1 MPESSDNL
9 TVSVVVPV
17 YNGAEI
23 IEDCIEALLCQV
35 FTPGQFEII
44 IVNNRSTDGTQ
55 EIIDRYPVRSL
66 YESKRGPAAAR
77 NAGIR
82 ASTAKFVAFT
92 DADCIPHNDWLAKL
106 ISSMTD
112 SVCGAGGQ
120 IVSYYQDDVVSSF
133 IDQIVFRQRYNIL
146 QKSPPHITTANA
158 CYRRTSLEKIG
169 LFDESFPFAA
179 GEDRDLGERLAIAGE
194 TFVFAEDA
202 IVRHKHPQTLEGFY
216 QQRFRHAS
224 GQFYA
229 SLKKHRKIS
238 FSQMLKEIDSGRLI
252 NLGFRVVFCNSSKQE
267 KFRRWLQFID
277 SAAYTNGLIWRY
289 LMYLCWNNFSHSRR
303 QQKEKL

>member
-1 MPESSDNL
+1 MPENSKSL
-9 TVSVVVPV
+9 IVSVVVPV
-17 YNGAEI
+17 YNGAEHI
-23 IEDCIEALLCQV
+23 GDCIEALLDQD
-35 FTPGQFEII
+35 FASDQFEII

-82 ASTAKFVAFT
+82 VSTAKFVAFN
-92 DADCIPHNDWLAKL
+92 DADCIPHNDWLSKL

-120 IVSYYQDDVVSSF
+120 VVSYYQDDVVSSY

-194 TFVFAEDA
+194 AFVFVEEA

-216 QQRFRHAS
+216 CQRFRHAS

-229 SLKKHRKIS
+229 SLKKHGKMS
-238 FSQMLKEIDSGRLI
+238 FRQIRKEIDS
-252 NLGFRVVFCNSSKQE
+252 N
-267 KFRRWLQFID
+267 
-277 SAAYTNGLIWRY
+277 
-289 LMYLCWNNFSHSRR
+289 R
-303 QQKEKL
+303 QQWPVKKLHTRRSLNRRNPVA

>member
-1 MPESSDNL
+1 MPENSENL

-17 YNGAEI
+17 YNGAEHI
-23 IEDCIEALLCQV
+23 GTCIEALLHQD
-35 FTPGQFEII
+35 FKPDQFEII
-44 IVNNRSTDGTQ
+44 VVNNRSTDNTQ

-82 ASTAKFVAFT
+82 ASTAKFIAFT
-92 DADCIPHNDWLAKL
+92 DADCIPHDDWLSKL
-106 ISSMTD
+106 IFSMTD
-112 SVCGAGGQ
+112 SVCGAGGE
-120 IVSYYQDDVVSSF
+120 IVSYYEDDAVSTF

-194 TFVFAEDA
+194 AFVFAEEA
-202 IVRHKHPQTLEGFY
+202 IVCHKHPQTLEGFY
-216 QQRFRHAS
+216 HQRFRHAS

-229 SLKKHRKIS
+229 SLKRHNKMSIG
-238 FSQMLKEIDSGRLI
+238 QMIKEIDSSRLI
-252 NLGFRVVFCNSSKQE
+252 NLGFRIVFCNSSKQE

-277 SAAYTNGLIWRY
+277 SAAYTTGLIWRY
-289 LMYLCWNNFSHSRR
+289 LMYLCRNDFSQMDGHP
-303 QQKEKL
+303 KGNL